1 MERHLGSVH
10 EEITDLRSD
19 MDTKFAEV
27 DTRFTAVEGRMGRLE
42 AKIDHIDEKLGS
54 FENREVDKRL
64 QLEVR
69 VGRLKNSDP
78 DSSLTSGRPRVGC
91 R

>member
-1 MERHLGSVH
+1 MKEIKDVIGSALETHIASVH
-10 EEITDLRSD
+10 DDITDSRSD
-19 MDTKFAEV
+19 MNTQFARVETKY
-27 DTRFTAVEGRMGRLE
+27 TAVGARMDRLK

-69 VGRLKNSDP
+69 VGRLENQRS
-78 DSSLTSGRPRVGC
+78 
-91 R
+91 